1 MTTSQVLLVL
11 FAVYAVYVVGACVSM
26 LLARRSPTATLA
38 WIFAFVALPGISVLY
53 YMVFGPRRMQRR
65 NKKYDAARR
74 ALRRATENAEGP
86 ARPALHGDQGQLAAV
101 ARRLDQGLATY
112 ASRVLILHDG
122 DESVRAIQS
131 AITAATHHIHME
143 YYIWE
148 PDKVGTLVRDLLVD
162 AVKRG
167 VEVRVIFDDVGSPR
181 AKKPFWAPLVA
192 AGGQV
197 RAFNR
202 VHLAFASINFANFR
216 THRKIAVIDGATGFL
231 GGINIHDPATPS
243 RSGSDAWRDLHSRIE
258 GEPVHRIQ
266 RLFLESWNYCR
277 GEFRLSVKNMD
288 RYFPA
293 TRSGEGI
300 PTQIVA
306 SGPDDTNAP
315 IHAYFLAAIASA
327 RHSVLIETPYL
338 IPDESLESALLTAEL
353 RGVDVQVIV
362 PRRGDS
368 RIVSAASHT
377 YCESFRKAGIKVF
390 EYGPPMLHA
399 KTLVI
404 DDTVGV
410 IATANMDNRSFRLNF
425 EVAAAFYDK
434 SVIDQLVARFKEDR
448 ECSRV
453 FQSRRRSG
461 KLTILLE
468 SLARLTSPVL

>member
-1 MTTSQVLLVL
+1 MPFQVWLVL
-11 FAVYAVYVVGACVSM
+11 FILYAMYVLGACVSM

-38 WIFAFVALPGISVLY
+38 WIFAFVALPVVSVLY

-65 NKKYDAARR
+65 SRKYDTARR

-86 ARPALHGDQGQLAAV
+86 ARPALRGDAGQIAAV
-101 ARRLDQGLATY
+101 ARRLEQGVATY
-112 ASRVLILHDG
+112 ASRVALLHDG
-122 DESVRAIQS
+122 DESVRAIET
-131 AITAATHHIHME
+131 AIRAARHHIHME

-148 PDKVGTLVRDLLVD
+148 PDKIGTGVRDLLIE
-162 AVKRG
+162 AARRG
-167 VEVRVIFDDVGSPR
+167 VEVRVIFDDVGSPH
-181 AKKPFWAPLVA
+181 ANKPFWAPLLA
-192 AGGQV
+192 AGGEV

-216 THRKIAVIDGATGFL
+216 THRKIAVVDGGIGFL

-243 RSGSDAWRDLHSRIE
+243 RSGRDAWRDLHSRIE

-266 RLFLESWNYCR
+266 RLFLETWNYCR
-277 GEFRLSVKNMD
+277 GEFRLTVKNMEQ
-288 RYFPA
+288 YFPP
-293 TRSGEGI
+293 TRCGEGI

-315 IHAYFLAAIASA
+315 ILAFFLAAIASA

-338 IPDESLESALLTAEL
+338 IPDESLESALRTAEL
-353 RGVDVQVIV
+353 RGVEVQVIV

-434 SVIDQLVARFKEDR
+434 SIIDQLVARFNEDR

-453 FQSRRRSG
+453 FQARRRTG
-461 KLTILLE
+461 KVTIFLE